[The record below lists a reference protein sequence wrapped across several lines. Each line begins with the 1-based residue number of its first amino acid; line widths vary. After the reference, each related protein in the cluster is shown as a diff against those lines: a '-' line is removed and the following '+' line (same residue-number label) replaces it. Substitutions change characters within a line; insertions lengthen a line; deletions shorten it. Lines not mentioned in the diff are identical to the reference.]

1 MTHTHT
7 HTPTQTDI
15 GCVHMCIVHHTSTL
29 NDKLCINL
37 NLLTFIL
44 NVLILILLIN
54 THFFHFGYLLFK
66 ETSTKWIYNSKPPV
80 PPHKKNNNISSSNE
94 NGFDSVFS
102 EQLLCNI
109 NGFR

>member
-1 MTHTHT
+1 MHGTIKMYCIRGVIFIRSKSTHT

-66 ETSTKWIYNSKPPV
+66 ETSTKW
-80 PPHKKNNNISSSNE
+80 
-94 NGFDSVFS
+94 
-102 EQLLCNI
+102 
-109 NGFR
+109 